1 MDDVFLAGDGFL
13 LVSGGQ
19 AGADR
24 AALDWAIG
32 AGIAHG
38 GWCPKGRKAE
48 DGMLPDCYR
57 LRETP
62 TAAYL
67 QRTEWNVR
75 DSDATLVFTLA
86 DRLDGGSKHS
96 AAFADGL
103 GKPWL
108 HVRPGVHPK
117 YVARFLAR
125 HRVRILNVA
134 GKRASAAP
142 GIGELVRQVLSQ
154 AVHLGQGQGQGQGR
168 EPAPAPACDSGCRG
182 LVGSSCDRR
191 K

>member
-1 MDDVFLAGDGFL
+1 MDDVFVPGPGFK
-13 LVSGGQ
+13 LVAGGQ
-19 AGADR
+19 TGADR

-32 AGIAHG
+32 QGVPHG
-38 GWCPKGRKAE
+38 GWCPRGRKTE
-48 DGMLPDCYR
+48 ESVLPDRY
-57 LRETP
+57 LLQETP

-75 DSDATLVFTLA
+75 DSDATLIFTLD
-86 DRLDGGSKHS
+86 DRLDGDSKRT
-96 AAFADGL
+96 AAFADAL

-125 HRVRILNVA
+125 HGVRTLNVA
-134 GKRASAAP
+134 GKRESSVP

-154 AVHLGQGQGQGQGR
+154 VLRPGPGASQ
-168 EPAPAPACDSGCRG
+168 S
-182 LVGSSCDRR
+182 
-191 K
+191 